1 MSEDKPDY
9 VSDALEMIGAGY
21 AAVEIEKPR
30 TSIERRDGQ
39 MKEVSKPAF
48 VKISTAF
55 KSELADISG
64 DALKVWLF
72 ICLSINRNTGK
83 ANPGLRT
90 IAAGV
95 NLAVNT
101 VQKALRELEDHNLL
115 LVDRDTR
122 HYNLYESP
130 EFVSANRA
138 DPTVSN
144 GDTVA
149 QTVSNSAQTVS
160 NLDPT
165 VSPSVIL
172 NQINQN
178 KPDLVDFELSKL
190 PAMSIRQAVHE
201 YFRLNTNWDTKYN
214 RQWMEWAVEQGITAE
229 QIKTAAET
237 WRSDKAFN
245 WQVPSLKGIF
255 EKWQMLMDAQ
265 PEQSPVE
272 RRIKNLERDL

>member
-178 KPDLVDFELSKL
+178 KPDLVDLELSKL

-201 YFRLNTNWDTKYN
+201 YFRLNTNWETKYN

-255 EKWQMLMDAQ
+255 EKWQMLMDAATEK
-265 PEQSPVE
+265 PEE
-272 RRIKNLERDL
+272 KLRML